1 MNVEFRDLG
10 TMAYGQCWALQRS
23 LFDALCAAKLSRT
36 QPDGEAGTVL
46 VVEHPPVYTLGKS
59 GNPAN
64 MLLSEER
71 LHSMGAELYRIDRG
85 GDITFHGPG
94 QLVCY
99 PIIDL
104 ERVGL
109 GVRSYV
115 DRLEQT
121 VIDLAAEMGIEAH
134 RSEGASGVWIGEGPT
149 LRKLCALGVRAS
161 HSVTMHGLALNVA
174 TDLRWFDMINPC
186 GFADRGTTSL
196 RRELGREVTIN
207 EVKEPFINCLSKNL
221 NVKIYK
227 N

>member
-1 MNVEFRDLG
+1 
-10 TMAYGQCWALQRS
+10 MAYGECWSLQRS
-23 LFDALCAAKLSRT
+23 LFDALCAAKFSHT
-36 QPDGEAGTVL
+36 QPDGEAGEVL
-46 VVEHPPVYTLGKS
+46 IVEHPAVYTLGKS
-59 GNPAN
+59 GDPAN

-71 LHSMGAELYRIDRG
+71 LRAMGAELYRIDRG

-104 ERVGL
+104 DRAEL
-109 GVRSYV
+109 GIRRYISA
-115 DRLEQT
+115 LEQT
-121 VIDLAAEMGIEAH
+121 VIDLAAGMGIEAH
-134 RSEGASGVWIGEGPT
+134 RSEGASGVWIGEGRA

-161 HSVTMHGLALNVA
+161 HAVTMHGLALNVA
-174 TDLRWFDMINPC
+174 TDLRWFENINPC

-196 RRELGREVTIN
+196 SRELGREVTLD